1 MDIKNR
7 IVSATK
13 WSFVTEVLAKLILP
27 VTSMIL
33 ARLLTPDAFGVV
45 TSMAIIISFA
55 EIFMDAGFQKYLI
68 QHEFSDKKEEQ
79 QCFNVAFWSNLIM
92 SIAIWILIL
101 FFSKSLSKTVGSEGY
116 EQALILA
123 SLSLP
128 ITALSSIHLAYYKR
142 ALNYKALFKIRMIS
156 SFVPLLVTIPLAL
169 YYKNYWALII
179 GTLAQ
184 GIISVIMLRIMSEWK
199 PSFSFSFIRLKE
211 MLSFSVWSV
220 FEAVSI
226 WLTLYVDIFLIGI
239 YLGQHYVGVYKTSG
253 ALVGQ
258 IYAIITSSMTPVLF
272 SSLSRYQNDV
282 DEFKKLF
289 FVFQKITA
297 IFVFPVGV
305 MLFCFQN
312 SVTTI
317 LLGAQWEEAALF
329 VGCWGLSSAF
339 VIVLSHYCSEV
350 YRSMGNPKLSVLAQ
364 WLHLIALVPVV
375 IYFARDSFETLC
387 TARALVRIELVAVH
401 FVIMYYAVRIS
412 PLSMLKNISTS
423 CVAAT
428 VMAIFI
434 YLVKAFV
441 DSTIFLDVFL
451 MFSAMSLYL
460 GFMFSVRENRELLLM
475 MKKNLV
481 R

>member
-1 MDIKNR
+1 
-7 IVSATK
+7 
-13 WSFVTEVLAKLILP
+13 
-27 VTSMIL
+27 
-33 ARLLTPDAFGVV
+33 
-45 TSMAIIISFA
+45 
-55 EIFMDAGFQKYLI
+55 
-68 QHEFSDKKEEQ
+68 
-79 QCFNVAFWSNLIM
+79 
-92 SIAIWILIL
+92 
-101 FFSKSLSKTVGSEGY
+101 
-116 EQALILA
+116 
-123 SLSLP
+123 
-128 ITALSSIHLAYYKR
+128 
-142 ALNYKALFKIRMIS
+142 
-156 SFVPLLVTIPLAL
+156 
-169 YYKNYWALII
+169 
-179 GTLAQ
+179 
-184 GIISVIMLRIMSEWK
+184 
-199 PSFSFSFIRLKE
+199 
-211 MLSFSVWSV
+211 
-220 FEAVSI
+220 
-226 WLTLYVDIFLIGI
+226 
-239 YLGQHYVGVYKTSG
+239 
-253 ALVGQ
+253 
-258 IYAIITSSMTPVLF
+258 
-272 SSLSRYQNDV
+272 
-282 DEFKKLF
+282 
-289 FVFQKITA
+289 
-297 IFVFPVGV
+297 

-375 IYFARDSFETLC
+375 IYFAKDSFETLC